1 MKKLPN
7 KLPAFARMFKKKS
20 FKGLKNIS
28 LLRYRAGWRLESS
41 CLLRYQQVENSRRML
56 SKFIKGPKRK
66 NIKHAKNLSSK
77 RDFRKKKK
85 SSKHV
90 RIFIKYAPRMSLTQ
104 KPLQVRMG
112 KGKGSIVDWVQPT
125 KRSTILLEIS
135 NQKPLRKLYK
145 QLKKASLKLPSKG
158 RFVYTRRFLRRETQY
173 KVYTSTAHNIIKN
186 GPN

>member
-7 KLPAFARMFKKKS
+7 KLPAFTRMFKKKS
-20 FKGLKNIS
+20 FRGLKNIS
-28 LLRYRAGWRLESS
+28 LLRYRAGWRLQSS
-41 CLLRYQQVENSRRML
+41 CFLRYQQVENSRRIL
-56 SKFIKGPKRK
+56 SKFIKGSVKRR

-77 RDFRKKKK
+77 KGFRKSKK
-85 SSKHV
+85 SSKHTQ
-90 RIFIKYAPRMSLTQ
+90 IFIKYAPRMSLTK

-125 KRSTILLEIS
+125 KSSTILLEIS

-173 KVYTSTAHNIIKN
+173 KLHTFISNNH
-186 GPN
+186 